1 MQLRINE
8 NDAFLTLT
16 KPYDIRTM
24 QISDGKP
31 GFVEFL
37 TEKLQKSLFVIHAL
51 DSGTSGLMLLAKS
64 KNTAIAMSALFE
76 KQQFKKTYYFLTDKK
91 ISSDSTF
98 TISSHIE
105 KQNNLFRNAISKDAN
120 SETEFRFVKTLGR
133 FFLWSAHPKTEMPHQ
148 IRLHAEKAK
157 IPVLGDTE
165 HGGTRFFRLALHLQK
180 FEFNFN
186 GADYVIESPL
196 SPLFT
201 QEFASDVQALFTEN
215 FAKRHQLYQIE
226 PGESY
231 RLLHLESADIRAD
244 ILNDHLFV
252 YDYSKHELG
261 ASDRKAIAA
270 FAAMQKLKPIV
281 RHMVNRGQGVGGLD
295 NSTSQ
300 IAGEET
306 DWEASEENMTYKL
319 KIDSGSSSGLS
330 LDQRE
335 NRKWVQQH
343 AMNKTVLNLFSFTAG
358 FSINAALGGA
368 KEVCSVDESAKFLDW
383 GKENFLLNHLDP
395 ARYEFFEQ
403 DCILFLKTALK
414 NDRKWDLIICDPP
427 SLGRAKDSIWRLE
440 SDLPMLAKNMFDCL
454 NPGGQILFTCN
465 LESYSLSD
473 IMDLFLK
480 NLKKAKLETSRLP
493 MQSLDYELTDDL
505 NNLMK
510 GFLVT
515 RN

>member
-8 NDAFLTLT
+8 NDDFLTLT

-24 QISDGKP
+24 QVSDGKP

-37 TEKLQKSLFVIHAL
+37 TEKLQKSLFVVHAL

-64 KNTAIAMSALFE
+64 KDVAIAISALFE

-148 IRLHAEKAK
+148 VRLHAEKAK

-180 FEFNFN
+180 FEFNYN
-186 GADYVIESPL
+186 GTDYVIESPL

-261 ASDRKAIAA
+261 ASDRKAIAD

-300 IAGEET
+300 ISGEET

-343 AMNKTVLNLFSFTAG
+343 AMNKTVLNLFSYTAG

-403 DCILFLKTALK
+403 DCIVFLKTALK

-427 SLGRAKDSIWRLE
+427 SLGRSKDSIWRLE

-465 LESYSLSD
+465 LESYSRSD

-480 NLKKAKLETSRLP
+480 NLKKAKPETSRLP

-505 NNLMK
+505 NNSMK
-510 GFLVT
+510 GFLIT